1 MTDVIRELPVDDRPR
16 ERLLKHGASLLSNA
30 ELVAIL
36 LGSGTHGR
44 NAVQVARTLLAG
56 GLRNLSVTTPFE
68 LTRTR
73 GIGVAKAARIAAAFE
88 LVERARNEKVSE
100 EPPPNFDIEQFGTDL
115 VRRMARYRQERL
127 GVALLDGQ
135 HRLIDEREVFIG
147 TINNALV
154 STRDV
159 VTYALEKS
167 AVAVVLYHNHPSG
180 HSAPSRDDIDFT
192 KRVKQALAIFDI
204 QLVDHLVIGEHKF
217 VMINANGR
225 LE

>member
-16 ERLLKHGASLLSNA
+16 ERLLKHGPSLLSNA

-36 LGSGTHGR
+36 LGSGTRGR
-44 NAVQVARTLLAG
+44 NAVQVARTLLG
-56 GLRNLSVTTPFE
+56 SGLRSLSLATPVE

-73 GIGVAKAARIAAAFE
+73 GIGAAKAARIAAAFE
-88 LVERARNEKVSE
+88 LVERARHERVSDD
-100 EPPPNFDIEQFGTDL
+100 PPPEFNIQNFGADL
-115 VRRMARYRQERL
+115 VRRMCRHRQERL

-135 HRLIDEREVFIG
+135 HRLIEEREVFIG
-147 TINNALV
+147 TINHALV

-159 VTYALEKS
+159 VSYALEKS

-204 QLVDHLVIGEHKF
+204 ELVDHLVIGEHKF
-217 VMINANGR
+217 TMMNANGA
-225 LE
+225 LA